1 MSSVNRTRRLLAKD
15 VGQATV
21 EYALVTLLTVVILA
35 ALWNMFGAF
44 RDSGIAS
51 LAAKHAP
58 YGVSDVRGLVKDVL
72 MQ

>member
-1 MSSVNRTRRLLAKD
+1 MCSVKASSRSGEL
-15 VGQATV
+15 GQATV

-44 RDSGIAS
+44 RDSGIPQ
-51 LAAKHAP
+51 LAADQAP
-58 YGVSDVRGLVKDVL
+58 YGVSNVKGLVKDVL